1 MCALPENFPR
11 FLNVVLL
18 VKYPGCHHASMTQR
32 STRGEVVQEQMLRAG
47 CAAAT
52 HALRRPGWSQVSR
65 LSTASGALNP
75 MLDAATRMPKRIAVT
90 EDASAVTYGALF
102 VRSMAVAEQ
111 LREAVR
117 WEPASW
123 ERGCLA
129 GAPGADDV
137 VAGPRVAILADRS
150 EHVAAQWGAWLAGC
164 AAVPLCTS
172 HPPAELAY
180 ALGAARCDAVVLPP
194 RSSKQHAEYARL
206 AAAALDAL
214 PASARPRIVVQE
226 REHPAADLEPG
237 LTSAL
242 REAAGQLMPSWADM
256 PSSKLG
262 SLILFT
268 SGTTSRPKGVLHTH
282 ASLGDM
288 TATLRQAWAW
298 SSDDTVLHTLP
309 MHHLHGVV
317 NVAACAQASGA
328 EIQWE
333 RKFDPASVWARL
345 LGTAAP
351 SVFMGVPTMYARM
364 LQHLA
369 SMSLADQRAAK
380 GLGSKMR
387 LMVSGSAPLPQ
398 GLAAAWQAATGMS
411 LLERYGMTELGM
423 ALSNGLDVRDR
434 EFGTV
439 GRPLPGVECRIAV
452 PLLGRQRDEG
462 SNGAKGGS
470 PPVGELWV
478 RGGMVSP
485 GYWERPEANAEAFV
499 PASLASSVVSDLWE
513 APGNAMATADAAAQ
527 AARPWF
533 RTGDVATVRESSGRW
548 QLLGRESVDIIKSA
562 GFKVSALEVEAAVLD
577 CPGVAEVAVLGMD
590 DAADMGE
597 LITAVVVPETGS
609 AAPTLDAI
617 REQCKS
623 VIAQYKLPRALIVV
637 AQIERNAMG
646 KVNKKE
652 LRKQLQ
658 SPPAGA

>member
-1 MCALPENFPR
+1 
-11 FLNVVLL
+11 
-18 VKYPGCHHASMTQR
+18 
-32 STRGEVVQEQMLRAG
+32 MLRTG
-47 CAAAT
+47 QAALGR
-52 HALRRPGWSQVSR
+52 ALRRPQWSKAAHQ
-65 LSTASGALNP
+65 STLAGALNP
-75 MLDAATRMPKRIAVT
+75 MLDAATRLPERTAVT
-90 EDASAVTYGALF
+90 EDGTAVSYACLYL
-102 VRSMAVAEQ
+102 RSVAVAER
-111 LREAVR
+111 LRETVR
-117 WEPASW
+117 WEPSSW
-123 ERGCLA
+123 ERGCIA
-129 GAPGADDV
+129 GAPGGDDV

-164 AAVPLCTS
+164 VAVPLCTS

-180 ALGAARCDAVVLPP
+180 SIGAARCSALVLPP
-194 RSSKQHAEYARL
+194 TSSPQHAEYARL
-206 AAAALDAL
+206 ASAALGAL
-214 PASARPRIVVQE
+214 PAGARPRVVVQDSAAPTGE
-226 REHPAADLEPG
+226 RSARQPA
-237 LTSAL
+237 AL
-242 REAAGQLMPSWADM
+242 REAASRLLPEWAAVPSA
-256 PSSKLG
+256 KLG

-288 TATLRQAWAW
+288 TATLREAWAW

-328 EIQWE
+328 AVQWE

-345 LGTAAP
+345 LGSDAP

-364 LQHLA
+364 LQHL
-369 SMSLADQRAAK
+369 SSLSSAERAAAK
-380 GLGSKMR
+380 ELGNTVR

-398 GLAAAWQAATGMS
+398 GLATAWQDATGVS

-423 ALSNGLDVRDR
+423 ALSNGLDPTDR

-452 PLLGRQRDEG
+452 PLGSQRQSGTACDGGAARD
-462 SNGAKGGS
+462 GA
-470 PPVGELWV
+470 PVGELWV

-499 PASLASSVVSDLWE
+499 APADVSSVVSALWE
-513 APGNAMATADAAAQ
+513 APGSSGGKTTDGAAH

-533 RTGDVATVRESSGRW
+533 RTGDVATVREGTGRW

-577 CPGVAEVAVLGMD
+577 CPGVAEVAVLGIN

-597 LITAVVVPETGS
+597 LITAVVVPEEGS
-609 AAPTLDAI
+609 APPTLEGI
-617 REQCKS
+617 RERCKRT
-623 VIAQYKLPRALIVV
+623 IAHYKLPKALVVV

-658 SPPAGA
+658 SPPANEASQASAS